1 MSKMAHYWFQFG
13 MNLGI
18 AEKTLQDLDKSDLIP
33 DNVARC
39 VVVLRHYMNKE
50 GPIENNMEKLNG
62 AIEQTLA
69 DSEEANVGNA
79 IFHYHITFLHTPSHT
94 YYFSSSNL
102 RIYSFYLLLTW

>member
-79 IFHYHITFLHTPSHT
+79 TFQSHFYTHPHIRIA
-94 YYFSSSNL
+94 FSSSNL
-102 RIYSFYLLLTW
+102 RIFSFYRLLTW